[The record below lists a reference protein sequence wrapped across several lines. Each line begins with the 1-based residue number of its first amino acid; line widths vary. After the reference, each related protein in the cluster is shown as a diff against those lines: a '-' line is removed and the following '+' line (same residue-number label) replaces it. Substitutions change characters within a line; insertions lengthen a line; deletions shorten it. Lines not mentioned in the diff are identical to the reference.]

1 LLDDFQRRLLAAPV
15 AGLFGLVDGGLGLAL
30 GLLTLVTEEEFVATR
45 ELLFELSELK
55 LKLQLLGFAMLE
67 LKELPLQLEHE
78 LAQGLDFGIQE
89 LRRAAKRLDIFYVV
103 QGHGEKTYPP

>member
-1 LLDDFQRRLLAAPV
+1 
-15 AGLFGLVDGGLGLAL
+15 
-30 GLLTLVTEEEFVATR
+30 
-45 ELLFELSELK
+45 
-55 LKLQLLGFAMLE
+55 MLE